1 MSDYRKLEANVL
13 QELADRNGMAGG
25 LQQLCEEAVM
35 AWGIDAQIDMA
46 IEECG
51 ELIVALNHY
60 RRGRISSEQVLSE
73 VADVSILVEQMASLF
88 GRADFKVIRTAKV
101 NKLATR
107 LELKE
112 QDDGFLRKLTKRV
125 DAFRNARE
133 LLATDTGGG
142 GDAKD

>member
-1 MSDYRKLEANVL
+1 MGDYRKLEANIL
-13 QELADRNGMAGG
+13 QELSDRGGQAGG
-25 LQQLCEEAVM
+25 IQELCEQAVM

-46 IEECG
+46 IEECA

-60 RRGRISSEQVLSE
+60 RRGRIREEAVLSE

-88 GRADFKVIRTAKV
+88 GRADFKGIRTTKV

-112 QDDGFLRKLTKRV
+112 QNDGFLRKLVKRV
-125 DAFRNARE
+125 EAFRAARE
-133 LLATDTGGG
+133 ALAND
-142 GDAKD
+142 

>member
-1 MSDYRKLEANVL
+1 MWMPNYRKLEANILQEIADRGGTGGGL
-13 QELADRNGMAGG
+13 QEL
-25 LQQLCEEAVM
+25 CEQAVM

-60 RRGRISSEQVLSE
+60 RRGRVNEEAVLSE

-88 GRADFKVIRTAKV
+88 GRPDFKNARAAKV
-101 NKLATR
+101 TKLAVR

-112 QDDGFLRKLTKRV
+112 QDDGFLSKLTKRV
-125 DAFRNARE
+125 AAFRAAQKVFPR
-133 LLATDTGGG
+133 
-142 GDAKD
+142 